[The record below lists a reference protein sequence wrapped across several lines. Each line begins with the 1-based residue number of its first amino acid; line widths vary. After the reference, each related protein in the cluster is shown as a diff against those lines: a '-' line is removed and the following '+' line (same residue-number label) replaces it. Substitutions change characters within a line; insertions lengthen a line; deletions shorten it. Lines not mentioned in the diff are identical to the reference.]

1 MSHKAQ
7 IFSNN
12 KVMPNVL
19 TLQISTQWTSPS
31 QSYKAPKWQIWK
43 CEPGWFLLGQS
54 HIRYIKFLCVFHLST
69 DKSKQTYKGLV
80 SSLHKHHDV
89 LLPCIANHLVTNS
102 STHGYNVND

>member
-19 TLQISTQWTSPS
+19 TLQISIQYTFPS

-43 CEPGWFLLGQS
+43 CELGWFSLGQS
-54 HIRYIKFLCVFHLST
+54 HMDRSV
-69 DKSKQTYKGLV
+69 DAWGLQGLG
-80 SSLHKHHDV
+80 SL
-89 LLPCIANHLVTNS
+89 LF
-102 STHGYNVND
+102 

>member
-31 QSYKAPKWQIWK
+31 ESYKAPKWQIWK
-43 CEPGWFLLGQS
+43 CELGWFSLGQS
-54 HIRYIKFLCVFHLST
+54 HIL
-69 DKSKQTYKGLV
+69 
-80 SSLHKHHDV
+80 
-89 LLPCIANHLVTNS
+89 
-102 STHGYNVND
+102 